1 MFGSSLLFHV
11 PHAQELSHV
20 KEIIGFQLFKNIVLH
35 EGKIK
40 CFLIESNEKAS
51 TSNKR
56 LPSKKWDIVSL
67 KCDPDYLG
75 GIAT

>member
-20 KEIIGFQLFKNIVLH
+20 KEIIGFQLCKNIVLH

-40 CFLIESNEKAS
+40 CFFIESNEKAS

>member
-20 KEIIGFQLFKNIVLH
+20 KEIIGFQLCKNILLH

-40 CFLIESNEKAS
+40 CFFELNLM
-51 TSNKR
+51 KR
-56 LPSKKWDIVSL
+56 HQHQIKGCQARK
-67 KCDPDYLG
+67 
-75 GIAT
+75 GILFL

>member
-1 MFGSSLLFHV
+1 MLGSSLLFHAT
-11 PHAQELSHV
+11 HTQELSNV
-20 KEIIGFQLFKNIVLH
+20 KEIGFQLFKNIVLH
-35 EGKIK
+35 EGNNK
-40 CFLIESNEKAS
+40 CFFLIESNEKAS